1 MKEFIDK
8 LIERL
13 EEEKEGYSDTTYYA
27 LGIGSAIKIVNK
39 LAEEYKVSEMPTGW
53 IYCSERVPN
62 REEYIKNDGR
72 FIVTDGNR
80 VYQGYYDVYNGMFVC
95 SAFASELQEDK
106 CVIAWQPLP
115 ALPKP
120 YKKGE

>member
-53 IYCSERVPN
+53 IPCSDMLPENISTVLVQVKEFESPTIGWYGNMIGWRLA
-62 REEYIKNDGR
+62 EKDFDELND
-72 FIVTDGNR
+72 FT
-80 VYQGYYDVYNGMFVC
+80 
-95 SAFASELQEDK
+95 
-106 CVIAWQPLP
+106 VIAWQPLP

>member
-39 LAEEYKVSEMPTGW
+39 LAEEYKGGW
-53 IYCSERVPN
+53 IPCSEGLPENNVFVLAMTTNVGMAVVKHINKVRIGVFECEWTNN
-62 REEYIKNDGR
+62 RTYWRAEE
-72 FIVTDGNR
+72 
-80 VYQGYYDVYNGMFVC
+80 
-95 SAFASELQEDK
+95 
-106 CVIAWQPLP
+106 VIAWMPLP
-115 ALPKP
+115 AP
-120 YKKGE
+120 YTEGE